1 MLDEIQT
8 GLGRTGRWFAFQR
21 EAILP
26 DVVTVA
32 KSLGNGMPIGACWAR
47 GQVAAA
53 FVAGDHGSTFGGQPL
68 ACAAGIATIAE
79 LEAID
84 APALAERT
92 GAYLAQ
98 RLGSLAGVASVRGA
112 GLLLGA
118 VLEPGLDAGEVT
130 RSALSLGLVVNAPAP
145 GVLRLAPPLTVT
157 TTEVDEAVGILG
169 AALGSVS
176 GVETRKGGQE

>member
-1 MLDEIQT
+1 
-8 GLGRTGRWFAFQR
+8 
-21 EAILP
+21 
-26 DVVTVA
+26 
-32 KSLGNGMPIGACWAR
+32 
-47 GQVAAA
+47 
-53 FVAGDHGSTFGGQPL
+53 
-68 ACAAGIATIAE
+68 
-79 LEAID
+79 
-84 APALAERT
+84 
-92 GAYLAQ
+92 
-98 RLGSLAGVASVRGA
+98 
-112 GLLLGA
+112 LLGA